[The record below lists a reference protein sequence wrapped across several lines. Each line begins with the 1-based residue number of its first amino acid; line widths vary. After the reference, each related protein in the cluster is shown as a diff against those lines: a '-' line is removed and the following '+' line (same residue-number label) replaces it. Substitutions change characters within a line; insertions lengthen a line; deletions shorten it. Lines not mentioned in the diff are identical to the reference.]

1 MGERQIAKKIFVK
14 DVEGYKTMIP
24 QVSVAVFP
32 VAGLGTRFLPVT
44 KSSPKEM
51 LPIIDRP
58 LIQYA
63 VDEAIEAGIKHLV
76 FVTNSNKH
84 SLEDYFDT
92 HYELEQRLQAAGKQ
106 ELLDT
111 VHQILPS
118 DVKVTYVRQGQPLG
132 LGHAILQAEHV
143 VGDQAFAVLLA
154 DDFMVSVPG
163 CLAQL
168 CAVYEQTGA
177 SVVATQHKLDEQL
190 HQYGVVGLVSGGSDI
205 NCIVEKPKTRKDA
218 PSNFA
223 VMGRYVLNSCIFNA
237 LRQTPA
243 GVGGE
248 IQLTDAIGS
257 LLKQERV
264 LAHPFSGHRYDCGQ
278 AMGYLEATIDQALER
293 SDLSASIMSFL
304 RKKLS
309 SDVK

>member
-1 MGERQIAKKIFVK
+1 MAPK
-14 DVEGYKTMIP
+14 
-24 QVSVAVFP
+24 VSVAVFP

-92 HYELEQRLQAAGKQ
+92 HYELEKRLEAAGKYD
-106 ELLDT
+106 LLAT
-111 VHQILPS
+111 VHQILPP
-118 DVKVTYVRQGQPLG
+118 DVKVTYIRQGQPLG

-154 DDFMVSVPG
+154 DDFMVSTPG

-168 CAVYEQTGA
+168 CASYEQSGL
-177 SVVATQHKLDEQL
+177 SIVATQHKADEQL
-190 HQYGVVGLVSGGSDI
+190 HQYGVVGLADNQVEI
-205 NCIVEKPKTRKDA
+205 TCMVEKPKTREEA

-223 VMGRYVLNSCIFNA
+223 VMGRYVLTPSIFSLLKNM
-237 LRQTPA
+237 PA

-248 IQLTDAIGS
+248 IQLTDAINA
-257 LLKQERV
+257 LLQQEKV
-264 LAHPFSGHRYDCGQ
+264 CAHAFHGRRYDCGQ

-293 SDLSASIMSFL
+293 PDLSDSMLSFL

-309 SDVK
+309 SDVKESI

>member
-1 MGERQIAKKIFVK
+1 MNHSVK
-14 DVEGYKTMIP
+14 
-24 QVSVAVFP
+24 VAVFP

-92 HYELEQRLQAAGKQ
+92 HYELEKRLEAAGKCD
-106 ELLDT
+106 LLAT
-111 VHQILPS
+111 VHQILPP
-118 DVKVTYVRQGQPLG
+118 DVKVTYIRQGQPLG

-154 DDFMVSVPG
+154 DDFMVSTPG
-163 CLAQL
+163 CLAQM
-168 CAVYEQTGA
+168 CEVYQQSGA
-177 SVVATQHKLDEQL
+177 SVVATQRKANEQL
-190 HQYGVVGLVSGGSDI
+190 HQYGVVGLKDNSTDI
-205 NCIVEKPKTRKDA
+205 DCIVEKPKTREQA

-223 VMGRYVLNSCIFNA
+223 VMGRYVLTPSIFS
-237 LRQTPA
+237 LLKTISA
-243 GVGGE
+243 GIGGE

-293 SDLSASIMSFL
+293 PDLSASMMSFL

-309 SDVK
+309 SSVKETV